1 MEKWKWGLLVS
12 LAATGRAQVQS
23 PAAWHFTEE
32 LRIGSEADDIT
43 GFSDIR
49 GLLVDAKGN
58 IWVLEASTQEIR
70 VFDPRGKH
78 LRNIGRKG
86 QGPGEF
92 IYADGMAMAPGGM
105 IWVHD
110 PQNARFSIF
119 NQEGKFV
126 RQQLA
131 PSNGYGFLW
140 VGGVDRQGRI
150 WDQIFWRDPKNLELS
165 WMRRAT
171 PDWARV
177 DTLALPSCQKPGG
190 SREESAFKLP
200 RGFAAVPYFPGP
212 VVAADYDDSS
222 LWCAPTG
229 AEYEFLRLRIGRGDT
244 LGRLSSRAERLPV
257 TPAERDSAIT
267 RLKEFMKK
275 AGEASLDWS
284 RIPRVKPLIAS
295 AFVDGD
301 GRVWVRR
308 NAPGGTSVF
317 DIFSRDGRPVASLT
331 IPLPVNAWLRP
342 VIRNDTGYF
351 VVQEE
356 GEIPY
361 IVRAR
366 IR

>member
-12 LAATGRAQVQS
+12 LAATGRAQAQS

-32 LRIGSEADDIT
+32 LRIGSESDDAA

-49 GLLVDAKGN
+49 GLLVDANGN

-92 IYADGMAMAPGGM
+92 IYADGMAMAPDGL

-110 PQNARFSIF
+110 PKNARFSIF
-119 NQEGKFV
+119 DQEGKFV

-131 PSNGYGFLW
+131 PSNGYGFIW
-140 VGGVDRQGRI
+140 FGGIDRQGRI
-150 WDQIFWRDPKNLELS
+150 WDQVFRQDPKNPGQS
-165 WMRRAT
+165 WMRRAAA
-171 PDWARV
+171 DWRTV
-177 DTLALPSCQKPGG
+177 DTLALPSCGKPGRSPEEG
-190 SREESAFKLP
+190 SFKLP
-200 RGFAAVPYFPGP
+200 HGFAAVPYYPGP
-212 VVAADYDDSS
+212 LTAIDYDDGS
-222 LWCAPTG
+222 LWCAPTS
-229 AEYEFLRLRIGRGDT
+229 AEYEFVRLRIGRGDT
-244 LGRLSSRAERLPV
+244 VGRLAARADRVPV
-257 TPAERDSAIT
+257 TPAERDSAISK
-267 RLKEFMKK
+267 LKEFMKR

-284 RIPRVKPLIAS
+284 RIPRVKPVIQWP
-295 AFVDGD
+295 FVEGD
-301 GRVWVRR
+301 GRLWVRR

-317 DIFSRDGRPVASLT
+317 DIFSRDGRPVASLS